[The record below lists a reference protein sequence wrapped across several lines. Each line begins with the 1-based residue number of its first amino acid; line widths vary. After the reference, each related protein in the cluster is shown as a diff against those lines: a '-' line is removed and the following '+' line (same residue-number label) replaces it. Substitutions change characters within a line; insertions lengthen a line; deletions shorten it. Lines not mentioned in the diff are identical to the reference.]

1 MGGFV
6 GGSIPTSYFGTDLSY
21 MITDL
26 WQSVTGLGSN
36 AVSASVTD
44 LATASELDVGGEVFR
59 ITQSLVVCAGVIS
72 APSIGGLVTLGGNE
86 RMIAGFSLSPDGISY
101 TIDLADITT

>member
-1 MGGFV
+1 M
-6 GGSIPTSYFGTDLSY
+6 GGSIPTSYFGTDLNY

-44 LATASELDVGGEVFR
+44 LATSSELDVGGEVFR
-59 ITQSLVVCAGVIS
+59 ITQSVVVCASMIS
-72 APSIGGLVTLGGNE
+72 APIIGGLCTVSGVE
-86 RMIAGFSLSPDGISY
+86 RMIAGFTESTDGLSY
-101 TIDLADITT
+101 TIDLAEITT

>member
-1 MGGFV
+1 M
-6 GGSIPTSYFGTDLSY
+6 GGSIPTSYFGTDLNY

-44 LATASELDVGGEVFR
+44 LATTSELDVGGEVFR
-59 ITQSLVVCAGVIS
+59 ITQSLVVCASMVS
-72 APSIGGLVTLGGNE
+72 APVIGGLCSVSGVE
-86 RMIAGFSLSPDGISY
+86 RMIAGFTESTDGLSY
-101 TIDLADITT
+101 TIDMAEITT

>member
-1 MGGFV
+1 MGGAI
-6 GGSIPTSYFGTDLSY
+6 STSYFGTDLSY
-21 MITDL
+21 VINDL
-26 WQSVTGLGSN
+26 WTSVTGLATN

-44 LATASELDVGGEVFR
+44 LATSSELDIGGEVFR

-72 APSIGGLVTLGGNE
+72 APTIGALVTLNGNE

-101 TIDLADITT
+101 NIDLADITT

>member
-1 MGGFV
+1 MGGL
-6 GGSIPTSYFGTDLSY
+6 IQTSYFSTDLNY

-44 LATASELDVGGEVFR
+44 LAVSSELDVGGDVFR
-59 ITQSLVVCAGVIS
+59 ITQSAVVCASMIS
-72 APSIGGLVTLGGNE
+72 APVIGSLCTVSGIE
-86 RMIAGFSLSPDGISY
+86 RMIAGFSQSTDGLSY
-101 TIDLADITT
+101 TIDLAEITT

>member
-1 MGGFV
+1 M
-6 GGSIPTSYFGTDLSY
+6 GGSIPTSYFGTDLNY

-59 ITQSLVVCAGVIS
+59 ITQSLVVCASMIS
-72 APSIGGLVTLGGNE
+72 APVIGSLCTVSGVE
-86 RMIAGFSLSPDGISY
+86 RMVSGFSESPDGLSY
-101 TIDLADITT
+101 NIDLAEITT